1 MKSLFILSIA
11 ASLLAGCQR
20 GGSGSISSDSSI
32 SSNPSNP
39 SDPSDSSLSSPA
51 TISFQTMGKVI
62 ASRYADVKFEAALP
76 VLRVLVHNGDLV
88 RQGQLLAEL
97 NPYKYSNAVEQ
108 SLKEIDQARLQMQ
121 DVIISQGYD
130 PEQMD
135 KVPQRVRHIA
145 EVKSGLLLA
154 QNKLAAAQHDLT
166 MTKVLAPFDGVI
178 ANVTARS
185 NQLAQVGEL
194 VCRVVSQQQ
203 MEVEF
208 RVMETDL
215 RRFPKGAQV
224 QVQSVADE
232 STVYEAQVTEIN
244 PIVDEQGT
252 VLIRAHVASPN
263 KLFDGMHVSV
273 NLIENQP

>member
-166 MTKVLAPFDGVI
+166 MTKVLAPFDGVV

-215 RRFPKGAQV
+215 RRFPKGAQI
-224 QVQSVADE
+224 QVQPVADE

-252 VLIRAHVASPN
+252 VLVRAHVVSPN

>member
-215 RRFPKGAQV
+215 RRFPKGAQI
-224 QVQSVADE
+224 QVQPVADE

-252 VLIRAHVASPN
+252 VLVRAHVVSPN

>member
-32 SSNPSNP
+32 SSNPINP

-215 RRFPKGAQV
+215 RRFPKGAQI
-224 QVQSVADE
+224 QVQPVADE

>member
-39 SDPSDSSLSSPA
+39 SDPSDSSLSSQA

-215 RRFPKGAQV
+215 RRFPKGAQI
-224 QVQSVADE
+224 QVQPVADE

-252 VLIRAHVASPN
+252 VLVRAHVVSPN

>member
-32 SSNPSNP
+32 SSNP

-215 RRFPKGAQV
+215 RRFPKGAQI
-224 QVQSVADE
+224 QVQPVADE

-252 VLIRAHVASPN
+252 VLVRAHVVSPN

>member
-1 MKSLFILSIA
+1 
-11 ASLLAGCQR
+11 
-20 GGSGSISSDSSI
+20 
-32 SSNPSNP
+32 
-39 SDPSDSSLSSPA
+39 
-51 TISFQTMGKVI
+51 MGKVI

-166 MTKVLAPFDGVI
+166 MTKVLAPFDGVV

>member
-32 SSNPSNP
+32 SSNPSNH

-166 MTKVLAPFDGVI
+166 MTKVLAPFDGVV

-215 RRFPKGAQV
+215 RRFPKGAQI
-224 QVQSVADE
+224 QVQPVADE

-252 VLIRAHVASPN
+252 VLVRAHVVSPN